1 MISRKPTLI
10 AWRMGEGGKE
20 NIGCNTKQHLKPF
33 LVYNISTY
41 LPNGCDDYKIT
52 CDPAR
57 DQRLCPVEW
66 RKVGGRGGRVTRP
79 AVCVPM

>member
-1 MISRKPTLI
+1 MI
-10 AWRMGEGGKE
+10 AWRVGEGGKE

-41 LPNGCDDYKIT
+41 LPNECDDYKIT

-66 RKVGGRGGRVTRP
+66 RKVGGGGRVTRP